1 MLASLRRPEGL
12 PPDDP
17 APSISDRSARSA
29 GSPAG
34 PCQKAWLPTVISS
47 DFARVKATFHQS
59 TWLATRCVV
68 R

>member
-17 APSISDRSARSA
+17 APSISDRSASA